1 MRLNGR
7 FPLYQVIMAL
17 GRDPTDSHGTSYLRS
32 ATNGVGGDIIFAL
45 SGFTSMSNG
54 QEVNFQKANAE
65 ERSSRPSQVY
75 RHGNKKERGIFH
87 IISFRLSLYEI
98 IMKEYERR

>member
-1 MRLNGR
+1 MVRLNGR

-45 SGFTSMSNG
+45 SGFTSMGSSSGGGG
-54 QEVNFQKANAE
+54 QYRGKKVSAAA
-65 ERSSRPSQVY
+65 RSRGYVTIPEK
-75 RHGNKKERGIFH
+75 KKEKTDR
-87 IISFRLSLYEI
+87 EC
-98 IMKEYERR
+98 